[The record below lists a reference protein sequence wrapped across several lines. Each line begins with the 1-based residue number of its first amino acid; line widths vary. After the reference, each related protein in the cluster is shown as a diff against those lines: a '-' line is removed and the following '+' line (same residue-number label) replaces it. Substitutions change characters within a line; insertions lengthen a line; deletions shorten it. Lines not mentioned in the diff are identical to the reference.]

1 MNDTPHDKAR
11 VLLESLPYIRRF
23 HGQTV
28 VIKYGGHAMKDE
40 ALKKSF
46 ALNVVLLKYIG
57 INPVVVHGGGPQI
70 GRMLTQLGIE
80 STFREGLRVTDDAT
94 MDVVEMVLV
103 GRVNKEIV
111 NLINLHGGTCVGLSG
126 KDGWL
131 IKVRKLEMVLARE
144 QAPPEIIDLGNV
156 GEPVSVNAQLITTLT
171 DSGVIPVI
179 APVGV
184 DDQGRTYNINADT
197 AAGAVA
203 QALGAKRLMLLT
215 DVTGVL
221 DGAGGL
227 IKSMDL
233 KEASLAIEKGIAK
246 GGMIPKLTCCMEAV
260 QSGVEK
266 AHVIDGRV
274 ENSII
279 LELFTKSGVG
289 TEICLK
295 RSDQGCACLLGQ

>member
-1 MNDTPHDKAR
+1 MDNLAHTQAR
-11 VLLESLPYIRRF
+11 VLLESLPYIRKF

-57 INPVVVHGGGPQI
+57 VNPVIVHGGGPQI
-70 GRMLTQLGIE
+70 GKMLTQLGIE
-80 STFREGLRVTDDAT
+80 SHFREGLRVTDDAT

-111 NLINLHGGTCVGLSG
+111 NLINLHGGTGVGLSG

-131 IKVRKLEMVLARE
+131 IKVRKLEMVLTRE
-144 QAPPEIIDLGNV
+144 DAPPEIIDLGNV
-156 GEPVSVNAQLITTLT
+156 GEPVHVNAGLIRTLT

-203 QALGAKRLMLLT
+203 QALGARRMILLT
-215 DVTGVL
+215 DVAGVL
-221 DGAGGL
+221 DAQGDL
-227 IKSMDL
+227 IESMDL
-233 KEASLAIEKGIAK
+233 REASWAIEDGVAK
-246 GGMIPKLTCCMEAV
+246 GGMIPKLKCCMEAV

-266 AHVIDGRV
+266 AHIVDGRV
-274 ENSII
+274 ENSLI
-279 LELFTKSGVG
+279 LELFTKQGVG
-289 TEICLK
+289 TEVCMK
-295 RSDQGCACLLGQ
+295 R